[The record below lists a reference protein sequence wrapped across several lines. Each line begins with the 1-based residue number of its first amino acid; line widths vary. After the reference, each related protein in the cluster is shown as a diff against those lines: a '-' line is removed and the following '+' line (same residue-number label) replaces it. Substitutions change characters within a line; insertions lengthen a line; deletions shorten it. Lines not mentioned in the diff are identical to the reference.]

1 MKPSTTSIRSRR
13 TVFCLCSTLSRWIK
27 SLFFPFR
34 STRSPQ
40 SVRLTS
46 SKTTWAAGRAEG
58 VEVVVAVV
66 RWL

>member
-13 TVFCLCSTLSRWIK
+13 TAFCLCSTLSRWIK
-27 SLFFPFR
+27 SLFFPSR

-40 SVRLTS
+40 SVQLTS
-46 SKTTWAAGRAEG
+46 SKTTWVVGRAE
-58 VEVVVAVV
+58 EVAAVV